1 MPPFP
6 SGLMGARVRARR
18 KLPVIHQG
26 KDAMSKRICV
36 MRMAFLPYLIP
47 PERQFVDGLAA
58 RGYDVTVIKSRVRDL
73 SKREEDRP
81 GMNNIIVQCWTRRLP
96 KTPLSAPLVF
106 LEFMLRCILLGLR
119 QRPDVVVAID
129 VDTLPQAWIV
139 SRLTGAKLL
148 YYSIELYAE
157 RPGFKPAWFWIG
169 LERLLINKPDLTV
182 ACEPNRARVMVEKY
196 GAKTMPM
203 VILNVPPFAESMRTT
218 KIQDWLS
225 ERGVKADKIVYYMG
239 ELKTARC
246 TDEFIEAAKTFAPGI
261 VLFFIGPIGHG
272 YDPHAKIAACGVADR
287 VFVHPPVHPSEVM
300 EFAYSA
306 HLGLQTQLDDGL
318 NHLYCAPIKLFQYLM
333 AGLPVIASN
342 FPGMIDVV
350 ERNDVGLCVDPL
362 DASAIADAINR
373 VLADDATWRR
383 MSENALRLAREKY
396 CYEKEGEPLFEA
408 VARLMA

>member
-1 MPPFP
+1 
-6 SGLMGARVRARR
+6 
-18 KLPVIHQG
+18 
-26 KDAMSKRICV
+26 

-58 RGYDVTVIKSRVRDL
+58 RGYDVTVIKSRVRDR
-73 SKREEDRP
+73 SKVEEDRP
-81 GMNNIIVQCWTRRLP
+81 GMRNIIVDLTARRLP
-96 KTPLSAPLVF
+96 KTKLSEPLVW
-106 LEFMLRCILLGLR
+106 LEFILRCVWLGLVA
-119 QRPDVVVAID
+119 RPNLVVAID

-169 LERLLINKPDLTV
+169 LERRLINTPDLTV

-203 VILNVPPFAESMRTT
+203 VVQNVPPFEEAKRTT
-218 KIQDWLS
+218 KRQDWLA
-225 ERGVKADKIVYYMG
+225 ERGVKAEKIVYYMG
-239 ELKTARC
+239 ELKQARC

-272 YDPHAKIAACGVADR
+272 YDPHAKIKACGVEDR
-287 VFVHPPVHPSEVM
+287 VFIHPPVHPSEVM

-350 ERNDVGLCVDPL
+350 EKNDVGVCVDPL
-362 DASAIADAINR
+362 DAPAIAAAINR
-373 VLADDATWRR
+373 ALADDATWQR
-383 MSENALRLAREKY
+383 MSANALRVAREQY
-396 CYEKEGEPLFEA
+396 CYEKEGTQLFDA
-408 VARLMA
+408 VARLTS